1 MRKIVALV
9 ALFLSFAVSAT
20 DRVSISQLQVGTAPA
35 GYPAV
40 MGIAHNNTGATLSA
54 VFVTFNLYDEAGN
67 VVGNA
72 TAAGQNI
79 GPGENLRFSA
89 PTLVP
94 FSTVKVTDVKA
105 Y

>member
-1 MRKIVALV
+1 MRKIVAFA
-9 ALFLSFAVSAT
+9 ALLLSFGASAA
-20 DRVSISQLQVGTAPA
+20 DRVTISELQVGTAPA

-40 MGIAHNNTGATLSA
+40 MGIAHNNTSTTLSA
-54 VFVTFNLYDEAGN
+54 VFVTFNLYDDAGN
-67 VVGNA
+67 VVGNT

-79 GPGENLRFSA
+79 GPGENLKFSA

-94 FSTVKVTDVKA
+94 FSEAKVTGVKA